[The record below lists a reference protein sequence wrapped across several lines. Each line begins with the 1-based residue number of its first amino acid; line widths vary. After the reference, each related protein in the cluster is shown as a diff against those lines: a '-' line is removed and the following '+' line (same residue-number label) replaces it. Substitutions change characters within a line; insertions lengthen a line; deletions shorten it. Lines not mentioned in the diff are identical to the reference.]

1 MIFLRSVMSIIN
13 QLKQKLIVVKNQLD
27 SLSSKY
33 KKQLSYVYMMFFIGM
48 FALTAYTLDNI
59 ENNNQQNIFKSSSK
73 KELMFDRDM
82 KLLCINPKVIIDE
95 KEIGYE
101 YISKKSGWNKTTNIG
116 NNLEDNQYYNTNN
129 SVYSYKNSNSRLYF
143 KKDGRYYS
151 ENNCYFPNDII

>member
-59 ENNNQQNIFKSSSK
+59 ENNNQQNIFKCQMKYKFRNLTSS
-73 KELMFDRDM
+73 FR
-82 KLLCINPKVIIDE
+82 
-95 KEIGYE
+95 
-101 YISKKSGWNKTTNIG
+101 
-116 NNLEDNQYYNTNN
+116 
-129 SVYSYKNSNSRLYF
+129 
-143 KKDGRYYS
+143 
-151 ENNCYFPNDII
+151 